1 MQCYI
6 LSLIRESIC
15 CLISEEGCLDSS
27 VTPIEAAVEAVLSL
41 VSTAK
46 SVRDGES
53 VLR

>member
-1 MQCYI
+1 MLYFI
-6 LSLIRESIC
+6 LNKGEYLLSHFW
-15 CLISEEGCLDSS
+15 GGVSS

-53 VLR
+53 EP